1 MPRNMNMNMNNRRI
15 TVQQLKNYIDSQS
28 SYLLIDIRPKTEF
41 DICHLKSSLHIP
53 FNELFRESVI
63 SDIREAIDN
72 GISNK
77 GATLPFP
84 VILLCHRGNR
94 SAEAAP
100 KLGSALMSFRCSNPD
115 NRKELVCADGDD
127 SNSDFVVC
135 DVAGG
140 LSAWSSEIDPNF
152 PTY

>member
-1 MPRNMNMNMNNRRI
+1 MPRNMNMIMNNRRI

-84 VILLCHRGNR
+84 DPGFDILAC
-94 SAEAAP
+94 AA
-100 KLGSALMSFRCSNPD
+100 CS
-115 NRKELVCADGDD
+115 RKDAAQTGR
-127 SNSDFVVC
+127 
-135 DVAGG
+135 
-140 LSAWSSEIDPNF
+140 
-152 PTY
+152 